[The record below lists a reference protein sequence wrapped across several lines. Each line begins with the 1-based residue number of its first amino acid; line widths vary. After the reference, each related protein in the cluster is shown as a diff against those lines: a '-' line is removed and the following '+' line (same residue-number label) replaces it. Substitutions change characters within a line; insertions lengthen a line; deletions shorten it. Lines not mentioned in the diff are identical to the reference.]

1 MERAGAQAKKG
12 MQRNC
17 GSWLLV
23 PVQAASVSEAS
34 AVRGW
39 CWVVSGEWESLAQVS
54 GAQSDPDLC

>member
-39 CWVVSGEWESLAQVS
+39 CWVVSGEWESLGGQR
-54 GAQSDPDLC
+54 